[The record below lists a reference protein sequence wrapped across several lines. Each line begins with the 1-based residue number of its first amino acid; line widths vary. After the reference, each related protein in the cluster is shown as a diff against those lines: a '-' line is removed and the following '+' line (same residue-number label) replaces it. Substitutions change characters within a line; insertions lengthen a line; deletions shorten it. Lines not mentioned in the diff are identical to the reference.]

1 VVRNHCNVSKWW
13 LLTSKPFTE
22 KPTLA
27 LISPAA
33 SARMAVAESLMNLAA
48 ADVSRERVCLSANW
62 MAAAGHPGEA
72 AALYEAVE
80 AIGME
85 LCPDLGI
92 VIPVGKE

>member
-1 VVRNHCNVSKWW
+1 
-13 LLTSKPFTE
+13 
-22 KPTLA
+22 
-27 LISPAA
+27 
-33 SARMAVAESLMNLAA
+33 MNLAA